1 MHRVV
6 HHRWGRSQGALSS
19 TGQLPGGPGPRLTHC
34 HGNCIRWGSR
44 DGEKTQCQA
53 CSVEKLGS
61 RQTWHGLGMQRD
73 LPPGRGGK
81 GDPATWYWEEGGGF
95 PPREPGRDR
104 ALGGGG
110 GCQHMGGSW
119 LEPGVNKSRTAH
131 GGACVCAHVH
141 VCVCVHICMC
151 ACVCTHMHVHVY
163 VCMCAC
169 VCVHVRMCVCM
180 RACICVCMYMCVCVC
195 MFVYVCIVSVHMH
208 LCGCR
213 CACVHICMHTHTC
226 ACRGTAGRE
235 SPCVCTPTL
244 LHALQGAWLY
254 IYTCLWGGEGV
265 SQSYLC
271 SV

>member
-1 MHRVV
+1 M
-6 HHRWGRSQGALSS
+6 
-19 TGQLPGGPGPRLTHC
+19 PGPQRGKARLTPNLARAGHAA
-34 HGNCIRWGSR
+34 GPAAR
-44 DGEKTQCQA
+44 
-53 CSVEKLGS
+53 
-61 RQTWHGLGMQRD
+61 
-73 LPPGRGGK
+73 PGR
-81 GDPATWYWEEGGGF
+81 EGR
-95 PPREPGRDR
+95 PSNLV
-104 ALGGGG
+104 LGGGRWIPSQRAWQG
-110 GCQHMGGSW
+110 PCAWGRRW
-119 LEPGVNKSRTAH
+119 LSAH
-131 GGACVCAHVH
+131 GRVVAGARGEQEQNCPWGSLCVCTCARVRVCAYMHVRMCVYTH
-141 VCVCVHICMC
+141 ACACVCVH
-151 ACVCTHMHVHVY
+151 VRT
-163 VCMCAC
+163 CAC